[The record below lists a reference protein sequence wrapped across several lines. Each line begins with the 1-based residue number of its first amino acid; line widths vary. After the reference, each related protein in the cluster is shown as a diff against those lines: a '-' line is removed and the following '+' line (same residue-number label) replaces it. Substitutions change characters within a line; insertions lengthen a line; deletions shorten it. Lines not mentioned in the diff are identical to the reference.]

1 MMQVVVQS
9 GFHWILRE
17 QKVVEKIQT
26 MMSTRI
32 NHQHLQKLLH
42 WVPRGQGHPLTGRAQ
57 GACQEI
63 YPLVEGVG
71 VDVEDEVAVVEGDVE
86 CQEVNY
92 FIVSLQD
99 HTCS

>member
-9 GFHWILRE
+9 GFHWISRE
-17 QKVVEKIQT
+17 QKVVQKIRA
-26 MMSTRI
+26 MMSTQTSLQR
-32 NHQHLQKLLH
+32 LQKLLH
-42 WVPRGQGHPLTGRAQ
+42 LVPKGLGHPLTGRAQ

-63 YPLVEGVG
+63 FPLAEGVG
-71 VDVEDEVAVVEGDVE
+71 VDGEDEVAAVEGDVAYH
-86 CQEVNY
+86 EVNY